1 MLAGSAPAASKP
13 VATAAKYIAE
23 KKKKPGAP
31 EKTPVR
37 VMSPSSKN
45 SMKRADDVPKT
56 SQAVEKV
63 VLRVVGSKNRSQ
75 TLRNRAQNTTKP
87 RF

>member
-37 VMSPSSKN
+37 VMSPSFQELYEE
-45 SMKRADDVPKT
+45 V
-56 SQAVEKV
+56 
-63 VLRVVGSKNRSQ
+63 
-75 TLRNRAQNTTKP
+75 
-87 RF
+87 

>member
-23 KKKKPGAP
+23 KKKKTGAP

-37 VMSPSSKN
+37 VMSPSFQELYEE
-45 SMKRADDVPKT
+45 V
-56 SQAVEKV
+56 
-63 VLRVVGSKNRSQ
+63 
-75 TLRNRAQNTTKP
+75 
-87 RF
+87 